1 MTDGKRMKLGEYLIG
16 KGFEFGGKAL
26 GEALRKASDEEI
38 RATIDRLQT
47 LADSIDETGDKVQ
60 YDEAKKM
67 LWQTAHDLRSRL
79 AEAKEAHTKGEIDT
93 LVNIFTKI
101 FEVFRPLLTWF
112 WATIY
117 GVLLNLIGPE
127 KDMTYEKAKKRIE
140 NFLTIQGDLNVIA
153 ALIQSVETIQI
164 FGTTIKTRWI
174 AQLIT
179 NLSWTF
185 GFGWLSW
192 VALSPTLQA
201 GMSDPLQ
208 RYYRRLARTGLPTRA
223 DYEDMERKMI
233 IDTEGLKERY
243 RDEGYPDD
251 IIEKMVEANRKYPT
265 ESDLKVL
272 YYRGKTHEEEVK
284 LWLQKLGYRGPT
296 LDVEWD
302 SFVAEQERSWFNKF
316 IDEMIR
322 DYIDGYTDEA
332 GLRNDLAYQG
342 IPPHIIEWIVY
353 VAKRRA
359 ERELKDDYVKTE
371 RTNFREKKIS
381 IEELQSRL
389 TQWIKRPEVIQ
400 SIVDYEQSRLKP
412 EQEPSI
418 TAKRDEKLKK
428 LQFRRDAI
436 TKRIEYLNKIKEDTR
451 DYYDYKIYQLQL
463 QLAKA
468 KPEDQEKIK
477 AAMAALMAQQD
488 KAIASIDSQIEQLQI
503 KLAEVNAD
511 IEALQ
516 AGG

>member
-1 MTDGKRMKLGEYLIG
+1 MTDRKRMSLGEYLIA
-16 KGFEFGGKAL
+16 KGFEHGGKAL

-47 LADSIDETGDKVQ
+47 LADSMDKAGDEVKYDK
-60 YDEAKKM
+60 AKQM
-67 LWQTAHDLRSRL
+67 MWQTAHDMRYLLS
-79 AEAKEAHTKGEIDT
+79 EAKQAQTKGEIDT
-93 LVNIFTKI
+93 LVNVFTSLFNI
-101 FEVFRPLLTWF
+101 FRPFFTWTWEIAYDTLLK
-112 WATIY
+112 
-117 GVLLNLIGPE
+117 LIGPE
-127 KDMTYEKAKKRIE
+127 ENMTYEKAHQRIV
-140 NFLTIQGDLNVIA
+140 NFLTIQGDLNIIA
-153 ALIQSVETIQI
+153 GLLYTAGDIEI
-164 FGTTIKTRWI
+164 FGCKLPGKGLARMIN
-174 AQLIT
+174 
-179 NLSWTF
+179 NLAWTF

-201 GMSDPLQ
+201 GMSDPLH

-233 IDTEGLKERY
+233 IDTDALKERY

-272 YYRGKTHEEEVK
+272 YYRGKTHEDEVK
-284 LWLQKLGYRGPT
+284 LWLQRLGYRGST
-296 LDVEWD
+296 LDLEWE
-302 SFVAEQERSWFNKF
+302 SFVADQEKSWFNKYV
-316 IDEMIR
+316 DELIR
-322 DYIDGYTDEA
+322 DYIDGYQDEA

-359 ERELKDDYVKTE
+359 DRELKDDYVKTE

-400 SIVDYEQSRLKP
+400 AIIDYEQSRLKP

-418 TAKRDEKLKK
+418 TAKKDEKLKK

-436 TKRIEYLNKIKEDTR
+436 TKRIEYLNRIKEDTR

-463 QLAKA
+463 QLARA
-468 KPEDQEKIK
+468 KPEDQERIK
-477 AAMAALMAQQD
+477 ATMAALIAQED

-503 KLAEVNAD
+503 KLTEVNAD